1 MSILF
6 TRHSLISI
14 CLGLLLTGCGG
25 SSDLGSSNQASSAV
39 VSSSSSTADSSSSS
53 SALPSTEP
61 AKIGSGS
68 GGNFSNGVITVGV
81 GSNQLSAGG
90 ATTLTV
96 NVVDAQNALVTTS
109 TQVTFNSPCFAASE
123 SKFKAGTVETNKIT
137 TETGE
142 ASITYQANG
151 CQGADPITASIVIGG
166 QTVSANATITI
177 AQDVVSTITPV
188 SITPTQISIKGTGG
202 QETAAVKFQVLG
214 STGAPIKNV
223 DVDFTL
229 SSTVGGLSLA
239 SSEGR
244 TDSKGE
250 VVAVVQ
256 SGAKSANVAVTAT
269 ARIAQ
274 VSTQAT
280 GLIVSTGVP
289 DQNSM
294 SLSVS
299 KSNPAGWEYDGV
311 EVEFTIRL
319 ADAANNKIPD
329 DTPVYFTTN
338 GGAIPDS
345 CITKDG
351 GCTVKWVSQRPRP
364 ANGQV
369 TILAT
374 AQGDESFI
382 DVDGS
387 GYYEPGVDLF
397 DNTDCSPNVP
407 DDCDDLGEAYLDV
420 NHNKTRESDEVFEDY
435 NGNKSY
441 DIANGIYNGVLCKTT
456 TDGTGCT
463 KTGVTI
469 RNEAKIV
476 MSSQHPA
483 LMGGYVSGQPTGVS
497 VAAGGSFSFDIFVED
512 KNGNSMPAGT
522 TLTADTADLK
532 DATVSFSPSAPLE
545 SRLGGK
551 TYTVRVRGTSD
562 TVAPSGFFS
571 ININVPVSSG
581 TFTTTTADTTV
592 N

>member
-1 MSILF
+1 MRTLF
-6 TRHSLISI
+6 IQHSLTAI
-14 CLGLLLTGCGG
+14 CFGLLLTGCGG
-25 SSDLGSSNQASSAV
+25 SSDLGSSNAT
-39 VSSSSSTADSSSSS
+39 SSSVVTSS
-53 SALPSTEP
+53 SASSSNSTSSLPSTAP

-68 GGNFSNGVITVGV
+68 GNNFANGTITVGV

-90 ATTLTV
+90 ATSLTV
-96 NVVDAQNALVTTS
+96 NVVDAQNALATTS
-109 TQVTFNSPCFAASE
+109 TQVTFNSPCFAAGE
-123 SKFKAGTVETNKIT
+123 SKFKAGTTETNKIT

-142 ASITYQANG
+142 ATITYQANG
-151 CQGADPITASIVIGG
+151 CQGADPITASIVING
-166 QTVSANATITI
+166 QTVSANASITI

-188 SITPTQISIKGTGG
+188 SIIPTQIGIKGTGG

-244 TDSKGE
+244 TDAKGE

-256 SGAKSANVAVTAT
+256 SGAKSANVSVTAT

-299 KSNPAGWEYDGV
+299 SKNPATWEYDGV
-311 EVEFTIRL
+311 EVDFTIRL
-319 ADAANNKIPD
+319 ADAANNKVPD
-329 DTPVYFTTN
+329 GTIVYFTTN

-345 CITKDG
+345 CTTTGG
-351 GCTVKWVSQRPRP
+351 GCTVKWVSQLPRP
-364 ANGQV
+364 SNGRV

-387 GYYEPGVDLF
+387 GYFESDVDIF
-397 DNTDCSPNVP
+397 NNTNCAANVP
-407 DDCDDLGEAYLDV
+407 HPCDDLGEAYLDI
-420 NHNKTRESDEVFEDY
+420 NSNRTRESNEVFEDY

-441 DIANGIYNGVLCKTT
+441 DVANGIYNGVLCKTV

-469 RNEAKIV
+469 RNESKLV
-476 MSSQHPA
+476 MSSQHPYTE
-483 LMGGYVSGQPTGVS
+483 LGLLPDQDTSVTLGISGS
-497 VAAGGSFSFDIFVED
+497 VSFDIFLMDINE
-512 KNGNSMPAGT
+512 NAMPAGT
-522 TLTADTADLK
+522 TLSADTTNLK
-532 DATVSFSPSAPLE
+532 NATVSFTPSTPLE
-545 SRLGGK
+545 SRLEGK
-551 TYTVRVRGTSD
+551 WYTVRVSSNST
-562 TVAPSGFFS
+562 TLAPSGSFA
-571 ININVPVSSG
+571 INVNVPVSGG
-581 TFTTTTADTTV
+581 TFTTTTAETLV
-592 N
+592 NP